1 MQTNHLNIQLHQFE
15 GPMSLLLYLIRKE
28 EMNIMDININ
38 EITTQYFDYIKL
50 MKELDLD
57 VAGEFIAMA
66 ATLIQIKSRMLLP
79 QYDENGEIVESEDP
93 RKELIQKLLEYQK
106 YQEAAKL
113 LLERPWLGRDFFAR
127 GQTTDFTPE
136 EEGIELEDNALFG
149 LITSYRKVLKTAKK
163 RVHQVAS
170 KVQSIAQRIL
180 EIRPFMKMGERTSLF
195 FLLNSTLMQTE
206 NRARQLLITF
216 LSLLELG
223 KLGFV
228 SMYQTEAYSDIYLD
242 LKKDLEI
249 DVITRVEEY
258 DNVYSEDVASKMFE
272 QKPAANTNT
281 DGGGSVEQDEFV
293 LTDAEDDQQLGFAEL
308 EDLDAEEMVTDEE
321 LLAAEQELLNSTEDN
336 VEDNVEDGEENV

>member
-1 MQTNHLNIQLHQFE
+1 MQTNHLNIQLQQFE

-28 EMNIMDININ
+28 EMDIMDININ
-38 EITTQYFDYIKL
+38 EITTQYLEYIKL

-79 QYDENGEIVESEDP
+79 QYNENGEIVESEDP

-113 LLERPWLGRDFFAR
+113 LLDRPWLGRDFFAR
-127 GQTTDFTPE
+127 GQVTDFTAVE
-136 EEGIELEDNALFG
+136 EEGIELEENALFG
-149 LITSYRKVLKTAKK
+149 LITSYRKILKTAKK

-180 EIRPFMKMGERTSLF
+180 EIRPFMKVGERTSLF
-195 FLLNSTLMQTE
+195 TLLNSTLMQTE
-206 NRARQLLITF
+206 NRGRQLLITF
-216 LSLLELG
+216 LSVLELG

-228 SMYQTEAYSDIYLD
+228 SLYQTEVYSDIHID
-242 LKKDLEI
+242 VKRNLEE

-258 DNVYSEDVASKMFE
+258 DNVYSEDVASKMFQQKNSE
-272 QKPAANTNT
+272 QENAQING
-281 DGGGSVEQDEFV
+281 DSDDDFV
-293 LTDAEDDQQLGFAEL
+293 LKDAEDFEQLSLDDQDEISADDIASD
-308 EDLDAEEMVTDEE
+308 ED
-321 LLAAEQELLNSTEDN
+321 LLAAEQELLDQ
-336 VEDNVEDGEENV
+336 GEENGQI

>member
-28 EMNIMDININ
+28 EMDIMDININ
-38 EITTQYFDYIKL
+38 EITTQYLEYIKL

-79 QYDENGEIVESEDP
+79 QYDENGEIIESEDP

-113 LLERPWLGRDFFAR
+113 LLDRPWLGRDFFVR
-127 GQTTDFTPE
+127 GQVTDFTAVE
-136 EEGIELEDNALFG
+136 EEGIELEENALFG
-149 LITSYRKVLKTAKK
+149 LITSYRKILKTAKK

-180 EIRPFMKMGERTSLF
+180 EIRPYMKIGERTSLF
-195 FLLNSTLMQTE
+195 SLLNSTLVETE
-206 NRARQLLITF
+206 NRGRQLLITF
-216 LSLLELG
+216 LSILELG

-228 SMYQTEAYSDIYLD
+228 SLYQTEVYSDIHID
-242 LKKDLEI
+242 VKRHLEE

-258 DNVYSEDVASKMFE
+258 DNVYSEDVASKMFQQ
-272 QKPAANTNT
+272 QKPEQ
-281 DGGGSVEQDEFV
+281 DVEQTAEEQDENQEDEFV
-293 LTDAEDDQQLGFAEL
+293 LKDAEDFEQLSLDQQEEVPL
-308 EDLDAEEMVTDEE
+308 EEMASDED
-321 LLAAEQELLNSTEDN
+321 LLAAEQELMDQ
-336 VEDNVEDGEENV
+336 GEENGQI